1 MPGMTNDRG
10 MTSDP
15 GMTDDT
21 VKAQYEAFPYP
32 ARDPRDEAKRLVV
45 GSPSHLL
52 EINHYVF
59 AGRRDFGRPFRVL
72 FAGGG
77 TGDGTVMLAHQL
89 AERGVPAE
97 IVYLDLSTASRAIA
111 EARAR
116 QRRLSGIEFRTG
128 SLLDLPSLG
137 LPPFDYIDCCGVLHH
152 LDDPAAGLAA
162 LASALA
168 PGGGMGLM
176 LYGALGR
183 TGVYHVQAILR
194 ALAGDLAIRERPA
207 FARRLLEQL
216 PRENWFNLN
225 PFLGDHR
232 TGGDAGLYDLL
243 LHERDRAFTVPEIV
257 DLLSGAALAPAAFIE
272 PARYEPAS
280 YVNDPQIRRRL
291 AGKSWL
297 ERAALAEL
305 IAGNMTKHVVYAVP
319 AARAADAVARPTPE
333 SVPVFREA
341 DGQQLAR
348 GLRPAATLR
357 AQFETIML
365 RLPMPALAP
374 AIASRIDGIASLA
387 AIQRDLQANVQ
398 ASLDWPAFLAQFEP
412 FYAAFNGIN
421 QLLLRFPPGVA
432 SA

>member
-1 MPGMTNDRG
+1 MTND
-10 MTSDP
+10 P
-15 GMTDDT
+15 

-59 AGRRDFGRPFRVL
+59 AGRRDWSRPFRVL

-77 TGDGTVMLAHQL
+77 TGDGTIMLAQQL

-116 QRRLSGIEFRTG
+116 QREIGGIEFHTG
-128 SLLDLPSLG
+128 SLLDLPGLG
-137 LPPFDYIDCCGVLHH
+137 LAPFDYIDCCGVLHH
-152 LDDPAAGLAA
+152 LDDPAAGLGA
-162 LASALA
+162 LAGALA

-194 ALAGDLAIRERPA
+194 ALAGDLAVRERPA
-207 FARRLLEQL
+207 FARRLLEHL
-216 PRENWFNLN
+216 PRENWFKLN
-225 PFLGDHR
+225 PFLGDHV

-243 LHERDRAFTVPEIV
+243 LHERDRAYTVPEIV
-257 DLLSGAALAPAAFIE
+257 ALLETAGLAPAAFIE
-272 PARYEPAS
+272 PARYDPAS
-280 YVNDPQIRRRL
+280 YLNDPQIRRRL
-291 AGKSWL
+291 MDKGWL

-305 IAGNMTKHVVYAVP
+305 VAGNMTKHVVYAVP
-319 AARAADAVARPTPE
+319 AARASDAVARPTPE
-333 SVPVFREA
+333 AVPVFREV
-341 DGQQLAR
+341 DGQQMAR

-365 RLPMPALAP
+365 RFPMPALAP
-374 AIASRIDGIASLA
+374 AIAARIDGIASLE
-387 AIQRDLQANVQ
+387 AIHKDLQATVQ
-398 ASLDWPAFLAQFEP
+398 SSLDWSAFLAQFDT
-412 FYAAFNGIN
+412 FYAAFNGMN
-421 QLLLRFPPGVA
+421 QLLLRFPPAPHPIGRVPPGAA